1 MSLAI
6 TYLLYFHFHV
16 VNKYLLC
23 LSVIS
28 FFYRSVAVLGKLY
41 FALMGQLREDAF
53 LDKTEVFANRLIST
67 FHAGLSSHDQHL
79 MVEKFTKSE
88 SIIRLVICTVAFGLG
103 VNIPNVRNVIYWGAS
118 DSVLQYWQEV
128 GRAGRDGNK
137 SVAHY
142 YATKTSIL
150 SVQDDMK
157 KICTG
162 INNGKIVCFREAIL
176 ECMIGYCKN

>member
-67 FHAGLSSHDQHL
+67 FHAGLSSDDQHL

-103 VNIPNVRNVIYWGAS
+103 VNIPNVRNVIHWGAS